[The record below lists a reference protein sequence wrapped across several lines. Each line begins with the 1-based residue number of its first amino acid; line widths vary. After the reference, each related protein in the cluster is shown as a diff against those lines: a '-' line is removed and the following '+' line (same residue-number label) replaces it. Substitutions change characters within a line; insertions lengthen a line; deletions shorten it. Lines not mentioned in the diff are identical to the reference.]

1 MSRRTRVVID
11 PLGYS
16 GGGRV
21 KSQTAAVDRAI
32 LSVFAYLAPGSLA
45 PTFADPRQ
53 VAAAYRA
60 NMRARAAL
68 PLSAASKPEA
78 MGGHGNDRDRGA

>member
-1 MSRRTRVVID
+1 MSRRKRVAID
-11 PLGYS
+11 PHGYT
-16 GGGRV
+16 GGCPWWEQG
-21 KSQTAAVDRAI
+21 T
-32 LSVFAYLAPGSLA
+32 LA
-45 PTFADPRQ
+45 PTFADSRQ
-53 VAAAYRA
+53 AAAAYRA

>member
-1 MSRRTRVVID
+1 MSRRKRIAID

-32 LSVFAYLAPGSLA
+32 LSVFASLAPGTLT
-45 PTFADPRQ
+45 PTWADSRQ
-53 VAAAYRA
+53 VAAAYMA
-60 NMRARAAL
+60 NMRARAAY
-68 PLSAASKPEA
+68 PPWPCS
-78 MGGHGNDRDRGA
+78 